1 MVEERRKLARR
12 NFTYYMRVLDEASG
26 KVVGYI
32 SDISTGGFK
41 LDSKYSVPLNVNLRL
56 RIEQTGSISSK
67 SFIIFT
73 GKARWCR
80 QDRLDPSMYNV
91 GLQIVDMSPADLG
104 VVVEMFNAY
113 GTKQE
118 KSSKDDDSDYL
129 WR

>member
-1 MVEERRKLARR
+1 MTEERRKVARR

-56 RIEQTGSISSK
+56 RIEQTGLISNK

-80 QDRLDPSMYNV
+80 QDQFDPSMYNL
-91 GLQIVDMSPADLG
+91 GLQIVDMSPADLS
-104 VVVEMFNAY
+104 VVVQMFTAY
-113 GTKQE
+113 GKQQE
-118 KSSKDDDSDYL
+118 KPSQEDDSDYL